1 MRAGQTPTY
10 DHALAYIRADAAA
23 MQVGADA
30 LRPSIEKGMVPT
42 EDVGDDA
49 KKRLDVLEVMVQ
61 INLLEARWKIA
72 NGIGLGLSSCSVL
85 SFDCGLTDATLVH
98 SGIEPES
105 LRSPR

>member
-72 NGIGLGLSSCSVL
+72 NGIAELSQKV
-85 SFDCGLTDATLVH
+85 CGHLVKQH
-98 SGIEPES
+98 WRNEGALDLLI
-105 LRSPR
+105 RCFTSPFS